1 MDKEIKVENT
11 SITNDQVKF
20 VYNELN
26 KVESNSNNDK
36 LEAAREQTDSVQY
49 DSITPMDNNLGI
61 PQDDMSEISQEEAEE
76 IINKVEERDSDYRE
90 ILKTYGIRDEKEIT
104 EFFMVL
110 NAYKK
115 NNSSADG
122 LYNQLPPFIQT
133 LCDNMVNLSN
143 GYGSKLSK
151 DNAAKNIIDGI
162 INDAKLNKALDEFN
176 EELNDVTINTSKEYK
191 VLMNEYIENMYKDI
205 DKIKAEDPE
214 KAKIV
219 EKLKE
224 AFDNA
229 GKFTK
234 ELEYLNHTTNKK
246 LEKALMRYKN
256 ECFYFNRKVNSTDIT
271 LPDIDQLY
279 PIIKRAL
286 PNYTEKQIKKFIV
299 VICKAS
305 ATYNFDNID
314 ELAYTYRSIEN
325 ILSFRAIDIADFES
339 DFAKEVFGNVS
350 VVINKIIDLEEV

>member
-1 MDKEIKVENT
+1 MNKEIKVEDKT
-11 SITNDQVKF
+11 MTDEQVKN
-20 VYNELN
+20 VYNKLDKAEF
-26 KVESNSNNDK
+26 NSNNDK
-36 LEAAREQTDSVQY
+36 LEAAKAETENIKY
-49 DSITPMDNNLGI
+49 DSITPMDNNLGV
-61 PQDDMSEISQEEAEE
+61 PQDDMSEISQEEAEK
-76 IINKVEERDSDYRE
+76 IISKVEERDTDYRE
-90 ILKTYGIRDEKEIT
+90 VLRTYGIKDEKEVT
-104 EFFMVL
+104 EFFTVL

-115 NNSSADG
+115 NNSSTNG
-122 LYNQLPPFIQT
+122 LYKQLPPFIQA
-133 LCDNMVNLSN
+133 LCDNMVGLAS
-143 GYGSKLSK
+143 GSGLKLSK
-151 DNAAKNIIDGI
+151 DNAAKNIVDGI

-176 EELNDVTINTSKEYK
+176 EELNNVTINTSKEYK
-191 VLMNEYIENMYKDI
+191 VLMNEYIESMYKDI
-205 DKIKAEDPE
+205 DKIEAEDPE
-214 KAKIV
+214 KAEILKKI
-219 EKLKE
+219 KE

-234 ELEYLNHTTNKK
+234 ELEYISHTTNKK

-325 ILSFRAIDIADFES
+325 ILSFRAIDVADFES